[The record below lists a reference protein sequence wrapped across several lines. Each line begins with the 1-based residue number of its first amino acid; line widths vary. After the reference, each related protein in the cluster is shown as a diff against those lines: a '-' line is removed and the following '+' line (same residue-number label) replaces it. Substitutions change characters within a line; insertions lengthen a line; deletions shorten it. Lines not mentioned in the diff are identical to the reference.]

1 MLANLGSLSVLRCPS
16 GSKGDSFR
24 SPASVYSASLDGVPL
39 LEIRTVGDPVLNQ
52 RAAEIANV
60 DGSLDRLIEDMIETM
75 HAAPGVGL
83 AAPQVGVSKRLFVYD
98 IGDGPEAVINPE
110 IVESS
115 GVFRYEEGCLSVP
128 GYYWEIERPDRVLL
142 RGVSRAGE
150 RVEIEG
156 SELLGRVFQHE
167 LDHLDGVL
175 LIERLDPDERRAAR
189 KRLRERLID

>member
-1 MLANLGSLSVLRCPS
+1 M
-16 GSKGDSFR
+16 
-24 SPASVYSASLDGVPL
+24 
-39 LEIRTVGDPVLNQ
+39 LNQ
-52 RAAEIANV
+52 RAAGVASV
-60 DGSLDRLIEDMIETM
+60 DGSLDRLIDDMIETM

-98 IGDGPEAVINPE
+98 IGDGPVAIINPE

-142 RGVSRAGE
+142 RGVSRSGE
-150 RVEIEG
+150 ELEIEG

-175 LIERLDPDERRAAR
+175 LIERLDPDERKAAR

>member
-1 MLANLGSLSVLRCPS
+1 M
-16 GSKGDSFR
+16 
-24 SPASVYSASLDGVPL
+24 
-39 LEIRTVGDPVLNQ
+39 LNQ
-52 RAAEIANV
+52 RAAEVASV
-60 DGSLDRLIEDMIETM
+60 DGSLDRLIDDMIETM
-75 HAAPGVGL
+75 YAAPGVGL

-98 IGDGPEAVINPE
+98 IGDGPVAIINPE

-150 RVEIEG
+150 ELEIEG

-175 LIERLDPDERRAAR
+175 LIERLDPDERKAAR

>member
-1 MLANLGSLSVLRCPS
+1 M
-16 GSKGDSFR
+16 
-24 SPASVYSASLDGVPL
+24 
-39 LEIRTVGDPVLNQ
+39 LNQ
-52 RAAEIANV
+52 RAAGVASV
-60 DGSLDRLIEDMIETM
+60 DGSLDRLIDDMIETM

-98 IGDGPEAVINPE
+98 IGDGPVAIINPE

-150 RVEIEG
+150 ELEIEG

-175 LIERLDPDERRAAR
+175 LIERLDPDERKAAR

>member
-1 MLANLGSLSVLRCPS
+1 M
-16 GSKGDSFR
+16 
-24 SPASVYSASLDGVPL
+24 
-39 LEIRTVGDPVLNQ
+39 LNQ
-52 RAAEIANV
+52 RAAEVASV
-60 DGSLDRLIEDMIETM
+60 DGSLDRLIDDMIETM

-98 IGDGPEAVINPE
+98 IGDGPVAIINPE

-150 RVEIEG
+150 ELEIEG

-175 LIERLDPDERRAAR
+175 LIERLDPDERKAAR

>member
-1 MLANLGSLSVLRCPS
+1 M
-16 GSKGDSFR
+16 
-24 SPASVYSASLDGVPL
+24 
-39 LEIRTVGDPVLNQ
+39 LNQ
-52 RAAEIANV
+52 RAAEVASV
-60 DGSLDRLIEDMIETM
+60 DGSLDRLIDDMIETM

-98 IGDGPEAVINPE
+98 IGDGPVAIINPE

-142 RGVSRAGE
+142 RGVSRSGE
-150 RVEIEG
+150 ELEIEG

-175 LIERLDPDERRAAR
+175 LIERLDPDERKAAR